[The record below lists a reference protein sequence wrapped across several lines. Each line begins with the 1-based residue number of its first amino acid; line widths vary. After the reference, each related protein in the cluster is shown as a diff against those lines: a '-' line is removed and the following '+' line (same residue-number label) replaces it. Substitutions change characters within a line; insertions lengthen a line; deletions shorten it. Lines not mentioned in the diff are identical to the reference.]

1 MGNEDRS
8 KPRGINK
15 RTAII
20 LGVVIL
26 GAVFALPVF
35 PMTYYIPYFEEVP
48 TLKLIVQTS
57 VVVNSS
63 DIPLEGGDHKFWHIK
78 IEDDKVVEFSLE
90 SSETVHAAIMS
101 LDEYETFQGTN
112 SMDPS
117 IKSSLD
123 ADSIELKIQ
132 IPVTETYFFVIYN
145 HHDGSQGT
153 ESKGTMIYSVT
164 ITESWEEEVTE
175 MVTEQRVR
183 EETATVT
190 LWQIITGSTPV
201 Y

>member
-8 KPRGINK
+8 KPGGINK
-15 RTAII
+15 RTATI

-63 DIPLEGGDHKFWHIK
+63 DIHLEGGDHKFWHIK

-90 SSETVHAAIMS
+90 SSETVHATIMS
-101 LDEYETFQGTN
+101 LDEYETFQDTN

-117 IKSSLD
+117 IKSRLD
-123 ADSIELKIQ
+123 ADSIELEIQ

-145 HHDGSQGT
+145 HHDGNQGT

-175 MVTEQRVR
+175 MVMEQRVR
-183 EETATVT
+183 EESAAVT
-190 LWQIITGSTPV
+190 LWQILTGSTPV